1 MFVKET
7 MTIVEI
13 VKAAPD
19 SKSDDDMTM
28 KSYADLAAEAAKR
41 GVSPYTLEV
50 GLNHLSNQGLAA
62 VRHSRNGAILGVM
75 PTKMFRQ
82 LFG

>member
-1 MFVKET
+1 MFDKET
-7 MTIVEI
+7 TTIVEI
-13 VKAAPD
+13 IKATPD

-28 KSYADLAAEAAKR
+28 KSYSDLAAEAVKR
-41 GVSPYTLEV
+41 GVSPCALEV
-50 GLNHLSNQGLAA
+50 GLNQLPKQGLAA
-62 VRHSRNGAILGVM
+62 VRHIRNGSILGVM

>member
-1 MFVKET
+1 MFDKET

-28 KSYADLAAEAAKR
+28 KSYSDLAAEAVKR
-41 GVSPYTLEV
+41 GVSPCALEV
-50 GLNHLSNQGLAA
+50 GLNQLPKQGLAA
-62 VRHSRNGAILGVM
+62 VRHIRNGAILGVM